1 VTVDPLVLIAEVDRA
16 TARLLETAQTLDD
29 AEVGEPS
36 LLPRWS
42 RGHVL
47 THVAR
52 NADGCANLLTWAR
65 TGVETPQYASAES
78 READIAAGAGR
89 PLADQLTDLKTSAAR
104 FAEAVAE
111 MPPEAWLATVRWL
124 SGRTELAT
132 GVVWSRLREVEVH
145 HVDLGLS
152 YGPASWPPAFT
163 HRLLREVAAGFSAD
177 PKAPAMRLHA
187 EDLGHELAIGSSA
200 DAVEVSGPAHLLAAW
215 LTGRSR
221 GDGLTVVPE
230 GPLPEVPKWR

>member
-1 VTVDPLVLIAEVDRA
+1 MQAPVRAKPNIGKLVSGRQRTERSGVRGQAAGTGRQNGRQRTERSGVRGQAAGTGRQNGRQRPEPGGRAVTVDPLVLIAEVDRA
-16 TARLLETAQTLDD
+16 TARLLETAQTPDD

-36 LLPRWS
+36 PLPRGS

-52 NADGCANLLTWAR
+52 NADGCTNLLTWAR

-89 PLADQLTDLKTSAAR
+89 PLADQLTDLKASAAR
-104 FAEAVAE
+104 FAEAAAE

-132 GVVWSRLREVEVH
+132 GVVWTRPTR
-145 HVDLGLS
+145 
-152 YGPASWPPAFT
+152 
-163 HRLLREVAAGFSAD
+163 RAGC
-177 PKAPAMRLHA
+177 
-187 EDLGHELAIGSSA
+187 SS
-200 DAVEVSGPAHLLAAW
+200 
-215 LTGRSR
+215 
-221 GDGLTVVPE
+221 
-230 GPLPEVPKWR
+230 